1 MPLAAAEVVGAVD
14 ELRLMER
21 AFEADGVFDLPVEAV
36 MGPVL
41 PTIGSGQAVE
51 LAVQL
56 LDGAPALL
64 VIDGGRPKAVLSRTD
79 VLTFLHQNHDKAHSH
94 E

>member
-21 AFEADGVFDLPVEAV
+21 AFDDESVLDRPIEQV
-36 MGPVL
+36 MSAPL
-41 PTIGSGQAVE
+41 PTIGVGQAVE

-56 LDGAPALL
+56 LDAAPALL
-64 VIDGGRPKAVLSRTD
+64 VLDGGRPRSVVSRTD
-79 VLTFLHQNHDKAHSH
+79 VLTYLSPEEPA
-94 E
+94 